1 MYSLSLSVHQ
11 LVDFALRK
19 GDIDTRVYNQN
30 TMQEGVK
37 LHSIYQKSKK
47 GNYLSEVQLEHAFNY
62 GDYII
67 KLFGRCD
74 GIDLNKRPTI
84 EEIKTTNDNLDNYY
98 KQNKDRHL
106 GQAICYAYIY
116 SLQKNIDVI
125 DISLVYIS
133 QVDATKKVVNFTFKQ
148 SELLKEIYSY
158 FDIYIDF
165 YKLTKTREEKRDSSL
180 ESLLFPFVKTRK
192 GQKEMIQEVIDS
204 YKEHKVS
211 FIEASTG
218 IGKTMST
225 IYGSL
230 IGLKERRLNKIFYA
244 TPKNAGFINSFN
256 AFKLLNERGVYINSV
271 ELIAKEKICP
281 NHCEKNCNPDDCPLS
296 KGYYDKVNFVL
307 KEILLKET
315 LITNDVI
322 REYAKNNEICPFEL
336 SLDLSL
342 YTDFVVCD
350 YNYVFHPIASLKRFF
365 DDPPIQFKKFLLV
378 DEVHNL
384 VDRSRDMFSAEFN
397 SFYFKKMKKKIT
409 KDYKSEKRL
418 VNGIKKVSSFIKM
431 FNEFEYGDDDYM
443 ILETVDLN
451 FLSSLRDL
459 DKKIKDF
466 KAQNPK
472 VKIEELDEFSRMNY
486 SFLKIIE
493 LANIDY
499 KIVLKKNNDDFVIKY
514 FCINPSVYILDRL
527 HDFEGASLFSA
538 TISPMNYY
546 QEVLLGKSDL
556 NYLALPSPFEANNL
570 KVLVDTKTSI
580 KYKDRLRT
588 LPDVINEIYSL
599 IETKIGNYIVF
610 APSFE
615 YLNMIK
621 TKTIKDDRF
630 IFQEKS
636 MSVDDRNEFLSI
648 LKPNPDKTTVAICV
662 MGGSFSE
669 GIDLLGDRL
678 IGVIII
684 GVGLPTISLENKLI
698 EEYYSKNGLSG
709 YAFAFTNPGINKIM
723 QAVGR
728 LIRTESDRGVAL
740 LIDERYGYSTYRSLF
755 QNRRTNFTKV
765 TSLDVIKKEL
775 KDFYNQK

>member
-256 AFKLLNERGVYINSV
+256 AFKLLNERGVYINAV

-775 KDFYNQK
+775 KDFYKQK

>member
-256 AFKLLNERGVYINSV
+256 AFKLLNERGVYINAV

-588 LPDVINEIYSL
+588 LPDVIDEIYSL

-636 MSVDDRNEFLSI
+636 MNVDDRNEFLSI

>member
-30 TMQEGVK
+30 TMQEGIK

-47 GNYLSEVQLEHAFNY
+47 GNYLSEVQLEHTFNY
-62 GDYII
+62 GDYTI

-74 GIDLNKRPTI
+74 GIDLNARPKI
-84 EEIKTTNDNLDNYY
+84 EEIKTTNDDLENYY
-98 KQNKDRHL
+98 KQNKAWHL

-116 SLQKNIDVI
+116 SLQKNIDEI

-133 QVDATKKVVNFTFKQ
+133 QIDASKKIVNFTYKIN
-148 SELLKEIYSY
+148 ELLKEIYSY
-158 FDIYIDF
+158 FGIYIDF
-165 YKLTKTREEKRDSSL
+165 YRLIKTREEKRDQSL
-180 ESLLFPFVKTRK
+180 TNLSFPFEKTRQ
-192 GQKEMIQEVIDS
+192 GQEEMIQEVINS
-204 YKEHKVS
+204 YKEHKVT
-211 FIEASTG
+211 FVEASTG
-218 IGKTMST
+218 IGKTIST

-230 IGLKERRLNKIFYA
+230 VGLKDHRINKIFYA
-244 TPKNAGFINSFN
+244 TPKNVGFINSFN
-256 AFKLLNERGVYINSV
+256 AFKLIRDRGFFINAV

-307 KEILLKET
+307 REILIKEN
-315 LITNDVI
+315 LITTSVV
-322 REYAKNNEICPFEL
+322 REYAKNNGICPFEL

-365 DDPPIQFKKFLLV
+365 DDPPIQFRKFLLV

-384 VDRSRDMFSAEFN
+384 VDRSRDMYSAEFN
-397 SFYFKKMKKKIT
+397 SFYFNKMKKKIN
-409 KDYKSEKRL
+409 KEYKTEKSIISR
-418 VNGIKKVSSFIKM
+418 IKKVTTYVNM
-431 FNEFEYGDDDYM
+431 FKDFEYGEEDYM

-451 FLSSLRDL
+451 FLSALKDL

-466 KAQNPK
+466 KAEHPK
-472 VKIEELDEFSRMNY
+472 LKIEELDEFSRMNY
-486 SFLKIIE
+486 NFLKIIE
-493 LANIDY
+493 LSNIDY
-499 KIVLKKNNDDFVIKY
+499 KIVLKKNEDDFIIKY
-514 FCINPSVYILDRL
+514 FCINPSVYLLDRL
-527 HDFEGASLFSA
+527 HDFEGATLFSA
-538 TISPMNYY
+538 TINPIDYY
-546 QEVLLGKSDL
+546 QEVLLGKSGLDFL
-556 NYLALPSPFEANNL
+556 SLPSPFEASNL

-588 LPDVINEIYSL
+588 LPDVIEEIYTLVNS
-599 IETKIGNYIVF
+599 KIGNYIVF

-621 TKTIKDDRF
+621 AKTIKDDRF
-630 IFQEKS
+630 IYQEKS
-636 MSVDDRNEFLSI
+636 MNIDDRELFLSK
-648 LKPNPDKTTVAICV
+648 LKPNPNATTVAICV

-678 IGVIII
+678 IGLVII

-698 EEYYSKNGLSG
+698 DEYYSTNGLSG
-709 YAFAFTNPGINKIM
+709 YAYAFINPGINKIM

-728 LIRTESDRGVAL
+728 LIRTESDKGVAL
-740 LIDERYGYSTYRSLF
+740 LIDERYSYSTYRSLF
-755 QNRRTNFTKV
+755 KNRWTNCSKI
-765 TSLDVIKKEL
+765 TSLDVMKEEL
-775 KDFYNQK
+775 VNFYKQK

>member
-256 AFKLLNERGVYINSV
+256 AFKLLNERGVYINAV

>member
-256 AFKLLNERGVYINSV
+256 AFKLLNERGVYINAV

-431 FNEFEYGDDDYM
+431 FNVFEYGDDDYM

-775 KDFYNQK
+775 KDFYKQK

>member
-98 KQNKDRHL
+98 KQNKDWHL

-133 QVDATKKVVNFTFKQ
+133 QVDASKKVVNFTFKQ

-158 FDIYIDF
+158 FNIYIDF

-256 AFKLLNERGVYINSV
+256 AFKLLNERGVYINAV

-409 KDYKSEKRL
+409 KDYKNEKRL

-514 FCINPSVYILDRL
+514 FCINPSIYILDRL

-588 LPDVINEIYSL
+588 LPDVIDEIYSL

>member
-133 QVDATKKVVNFTFKQ
+133 QVDASKKVVNFTFKQ
-148 SELLKEIYSY
+148 NELLKEIYSY
-158 FDIYIDF
+158 FNIYIDF

-256 AFKLLNERGVYINSV
+256 AFKLLNERGVYINAV

-384 VDRSRDMFSAEFN
+384 VDRSRDMFSTEFN

-588 LPDVINEIYSL
+588 LPDVIDEIYSL

-636 MSVDDRNEFLSI
+636 MNVDDRNEFLSI

>member
-256 AFKLLNERGVYINSV
+256 AFKLLNERGVYINAV

-588 LPDVINEIYSL
+588 LPDVIDEIYSL

-636 MSVDDRNEFLSI
+636 MNVDDRNEFLSI

-755 QNRRTNFTKV
+755 QNRRTNVTKV

>member
-256 AFKLLNERGVYINSV
+256 AFKLLNERGVYINAV

-755 QNRRTNFTKV
+755 RNRRTNFTKV

-775 KDFYNQK
+775 KDFYKQK